1 MGTFDVDVVVVGL
14 GPGGEDLAGR
24 LASVGLA
31 VVGVERHLTGGECP
45 YYGCIPSK
53 MIVRAADALA
63 EARRVDQLAGAA
75 TVSPDFAPVARRIR
89 EEATDDWNDQ
99 VAVDRL
105 VGKGVRF
112 VRGTGVLDGV
122 GRVRVGDDTF
132 VATRGVVLNVG
143 TSPAVPP
150 IDGLAEACPWTNRD
164 ILQIRK
170 APASLAVI
178 GGGAIGL
185 ELGQGLARFGTKV
198 TIIEVGPRILA
209 PEEPESSALLTSV
222 LEREGITIRSGLTIQ
237 SVRRDGRVL
246 ITCEGGDTVE
256 ADEVLV
262 AAGRIPNVHGI
273 GLPSVDLDED
283 ARPAITTDERMRVVG
298 VERLWAIGDITGRGA
313 FTHMSMYESGI
324 AGDDILGVP
333 NPRTAATHAVSRVT
347 FTDPEVGSVGMTE
360 AQARAAGIDVRIGLA
375 DSATSSRGWIHGP
388 GNDGLM
394 KLVADGERGILVG
407 ATSVGP
413 HGGEILSMFN
423 LAVHARVPI
432 AELRSMIYAYPTFYR
447 GALDALADLD
457 TSPRSPHGPGGENWQ
472 TRGLKPQ

>member
-1 MGTFDVDVVVVGL
+1 MSTVDVDVVVVGL

-24 LASVGLA
+24 LATAGLS

-63 EARRVDQLAGAA
+63 EGRRIDQLAGHAEVA
-75 TVSPDFAPVARRIR
+75 PDFTPVADRIR
-89 EEATDDWNDQ
+89 DEATDDWNDQ

-112 VRGTGVLDGV
+112 VRGSGVLDGV
-122 GRVRVGDDTF
+122 GRVTVGDDTF
-132 VATRGVVLNVG
+132 VAARGVVLNVG
-143 TSPAVPP
+143 TSPAIPP
-150 IDGLAEACPWTNRD
+150 IDGLAAARPWTNRD
-164 ILQIRK
+164 VLKIRT
-170 APASLAVI
+170 APASLAII

-198 TIIEVGPRILA
+198 TIIEGGSRILG
-209 PEEPESSALLTSV
+209 PEEPESSELLTEV
-222 LEREGITIRSGLTIQ
+222 FEREGIAIHTGAGVTGVS
-237 SVRRDGRVL
+237 RDGHIVVTL
-246 ITCEGGDTVE
+246 ADGSTVE
-256 ADEVLV
+256 ADELLV

-273 GLPSVDLDED
+273 GLASVGLDED
-283 ARPAITTDERMRVVG
+283 ARPAITTDERMRVGG

-313 FTHMSMYESGI
+313 FTHMSMYESAI
-324 AGDDILGVP
+324 AGDDILGVAE
-333 NPRTAATHAVSRVT
+333 PRTAATHAVSRVT

-360 AQARAAGIDVRIGLA
+360 AQARAAGLDVRIGLA
-375 DSATSSRGWIHGP
+375 DSSTSSRGWIHGP

-394 KLVADGERGILVG
+394 KLVADAERGILVG

-413 HGGEILSMFN
+413 RGGEVLSMFN

-432 AELRSMIYAYPTFYR
+432 SQLRTMIYAYPTFYR
-447 GALDALADLD
+447 GALDALADID
-457 TSPRSPHGPGGENWQ
+457 A
-472 TRGLKPQ
+472 